1 MKKLFFISNVLL
13 AALLLTSCKKDS
25 NEFVPHDGQQLDSAW
40 TTNIT
45 ASSQVI
51 ILSRNIEGSF
61 SVAEVSN
68 LLLDTALSTSAGLQF
83 SFPLNGL
90 LLNGTTTLTGG
101 LKIEYALL
109 QKKGD
114 FIRYGIHTSANR
126 YPLESGG
133 ALHIKL
139 TSNGLPVT
147 LASNKKLSI
156 RYRDATPKQGMS
168 VFYGNTTVVTNSLL
182 FNWALATDNSIVKLW
197 DSTNINPAAKGYYVE
212 TYKTGWV
219 HVGRPLEAIQP
230 RVEVKAV
237 VPDLFSNANTAVYMV
252 FKNSRTVVQ
261 LSGNT
266 NTRNFSFPNIPANQ
280 EVKFVAISKVGS
292 SYYLGAKDEVI
303 SANTVAFIK
312 PELSSLSSI
321 LNFLNSL

>member
-1 MKKLFFISNVLL
+1 MP
-13 AALLLTSCKKDS
+13 
-25 NEFVPHDGQQLDSAW
+25 NEGQQLDSAW
-40 TTNIT
+40 TANVT
-45 ASSQVI
+45 ASSQVT

-61 SVAEVSN
+61 TVAEMSN

-90 LLNGTTTLTGG
+90 LLNGTTTLTSA
-101 LKIEYALL
+101 LKIEYALI

-114 FIRYGIHTSANR
+114 FIRYGIHTSVNR

-147 LASNKKLSI
+147 LANNKKLSI
-156 RYRDATPKQGMS
+156 RYRDAAPKTGMT
-168 VFYGNTTVVTNSLL
+168 VFYGNTTVVTNTLL
-182 FNWALATDNSIVKLW
+182 FNWALTNDNSIVKLW
-197 DSTNINPAAKGYYVE
+197 DSTNINPAAKGYHVE

-261 LSGNT
+261 LSGNIS
-266 NTRNFSFPNIPANQ
+266 TRNFSFPNIPTGQ

-292 SYYLGAKDEVI
+292 SYYLGSKDEII
-303 SANTVAFIK
+303 STNTVAFIK

>member
-1 MKKLFFISNVLL
+1 MKKLFFITHVFLAVLL
-13 AALLLTSCKKDS
+13 FASCKKDT

-40 TTNIT
+40 TTNVT
-45 ASSQVI
+45 ANSQVL
-51 ILSRNIEGSF
+51 ILSKSLEGSF
-61 SVAEVSN
+61 SIQEISN
-68 LLLDTALSTSAGLQF
+68 LVLDTVVTTSTGVQL

-90 LLNGTTTLTGG
+90 LLNGTALTGG
-101 LKIEYALL
+101 LKIEYVLL

-114 FIRYGIHTSANR
+114 FIRYGVPTSINR

-139 TSNGLPVT
+139 TSNGQPVT
-147 LASNKKLSI
+147 LAGNKKLSI
-156 RYRDATPKQGMS
+156 RYRDAAPKQGMS

-182 FNWALATDNSIVKLW
+182 FNWEQATDNSTVKLW
-197 DSTNINPAAKGYYVE
+197 DSTNINPAAKGYLLE

-219 HVGRPLEAIQP
+219 HVGRPLEALQP

-237 VPDLFSNANTAVYMV
+237 VPDLFSNANTAVYMI

-261 LSGNT
+261 LSGNA
-266 NTRNFSFPNIPANQ
+266 NTRNFSFPNIPTNQ

-303 SANTVAFIK
+303 SANTVSFIK

-321 LNFLNSL
+321 INFLNSL